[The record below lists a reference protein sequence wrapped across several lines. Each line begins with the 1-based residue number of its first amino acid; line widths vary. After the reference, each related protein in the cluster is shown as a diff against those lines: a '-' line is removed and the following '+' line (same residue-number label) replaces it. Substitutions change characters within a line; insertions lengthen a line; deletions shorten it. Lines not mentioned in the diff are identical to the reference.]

1 MITHQTFSTS
11 WNNLP
16 NDTRYAI
23 EKAHRQGTL
32 APGSLHIMRYGSSD
46 STNYD
51 AATITGSSGQAPCYY
66 NAIEGI
72 R

>member
-23 EKAHRQGTL
+23 EKAHRQGILT
-32 APGSLHIMRYGSSD
+32 PGSLHIMRYGSSS

-51 AATITGSSGQAPCYY
+51 AGSITHSSGQTPFYY
-66 NAIEGI
+66 NAYDGI
-72 R
+72 